1 MADRRLTI
9 LAYVHKTP
17 SFAMCERCHL
27 KFFTP
32 KELTK
37 KPIDA
42 EANLRQKFEMRD
54 CKHEAQRGQAE
65 GLLQGSDAEA
75 VAPSPDHRSGGAD
88 LEFPAI
94 CRFVCSLTTEKTQAN
109 DGNEVTMYLSQN
121 LAKDSWPVVIRL
133 HE

>member
-37 KPIDA
+37 KPVEA
-42 EANLRQKFEMRD
+42 EANLRQKFEMHD
-54 CKHEAQRGQAE
+54 CKHEAQRGQAD

-75 VAPSPDHRSGGAD
+75 VAPSTRPPFGAAQI
-88 LEFPAI
+88 LNF
-94 CRFVCSLTTEKTQAN
+94 R
-109 DGNEVTMYLSQN
+109 
-121 LAKDSWPVVIRL
+121 R
-133 HE
+133 